1 VIEEKYPLHKPAE
14 AYLRNKNMRRGHRI
28 MRLGFEV
35 LHTESRALLM
45 LLVIFSSCGG
55 SGKTSEGLGVYPK
68 AIGAADE
75 AAAIQSSRA
84 ISSAQTQFQATNG
97 AYGTFEALTQR
108 GFLDQRFAGAAPN
121 LKGYQF
127 TMLVTDTGFS
137 VNADPQT
144 SETQP
149 ATGTRHFY
157 LDSSDLAIH
166 VNANQAASKSDPV
179 L

>member
-1 VIEEKYPLHKPAE
+1 
-14 AYLRNKNMRRGHRI
+14 MTQ
-28 MRLGFEV
+28 LGFKLLRAKSQV
-35 LHTESRALLM
+35 LFLFLL
-45 LLVIFSSCGG
+45 IFSSCGG
-55 SGKTSEGLGVYPK
+55 SGNSSEGLGVYPK
-68 AIGAADE
+68 AVGAADE
-75 AAAIQSSRA
+75 ASAIQSLRA

-97 AYGTFEALTQR
+97 AYGTFEALTQA
-108 GFLDQRFAGAAPN
+108 GFLDQRFSGAPPN

-127 TMLVTDTGFS
+127 TMRITDAGFS

-149 ATGTRHFY
+149 TTGSRHFY

-166 VNANQAASKSDPV
+166 VNHSQAASKSDPV